1 MVALGHLPTFPT
13 RCLQIQQ
20 AVVIRGMQ
28 YKHAVAPLWDGLEIL
43 VDPYSKSDT
52 GEIVLTAVLLMNFKV
67 VRAAGYTRYG
77 LKIA

>member
-1 MVALGHLPTFPT
+1 M
-13 RCLQIQQ
+13 
-20 AVVIRGMQ
+20 
-28 YKHAVAPLWDGLEIL
+28 
-43 VDPYSKSDT
+43 DPYTKAAKT